1 MPGKPVPSYT
11 LRLQVRSDL
20 EKIWRYSFQTWG
32 MEQADAYVTALV
44 DRFDWLAENPQ
55 MGRNRDDIKKGY
67 RCFPEGQHLVFY
79 TVSDDLIDIIGIV
92 HQRQDVSSHLT
103 EW

>member
-1 MPGKPVPSYT
+1 MKKSNCQNPVQN
-11 LRLQVRSDL
+11 LWDGL
-20 EKIWRYSFQTWG
+20 
-32 MEQADAYVTALV
+32 LV

-55 MGRNRDDIKKGY
+55 MGRNRDDIKNGY